1 MLWLAEVELL
11 LFTALLCL
19 MTVQSNFE
27 MIVCII
33 IYKPATIAVGYIRH
47 ILTHSKQENGII

>member
-33 IYKPATIAVGYIRH
+33 IYRH